1 MVSRLFSG
9 AEHAAMYSHFRPS
22 PPEELV
28 SRIISYVKEKVRPP
42 LHHALDVGCGSG
54 QSTRVLTPYFEKVT
68 GIDTSAAQIDE
79 AMKNE
84 KSNKTEYKVAY
95 AENIPLHDESVQLVS
110 ASQCAHWLNLDMF
123 FKEVHRLL
131 VPDGVVALYGYLFTE
146 PVAQGKQEVIH
157 SLLWDWLYRDKL
169 CQGYWAPQRV
179 LLDNCFRDIVL
190 PFSDTVRVENLIL
203 KRHDLF
209 SNYLGYITTWSGF
222 RELQKQKPEL
232 APQILQEF
240 QSRLLDILQL
250 SGSPDEI
257 ELELFTRF
265 FLLMGRKT
273 SEACLGL

>member
-1 MVSRLFSG
+1 M
-9 AEHAAMYSHFRPS
+9 
-22 PPEELV
+22 
-28 SRIISYVKEKVRPP
+28 KEIVAVRPP

-273 SEACLGL
+273 S